1 MGSPKL
7 VLVIALEISSLSWL
21 CSCSLALFISIS
33 HHIHH
38 IYQIEESLRWIM
50 DVHRFVDRLWRQL
63 AVYLFHSLARPL
75 HGSKRLPVDVGR
87 FDGVYLLFQGTDLC

>member
-7 VLVIALEISSLSWL
+7 VLVMALEISSLSWL

-33 HHIHH
+33 HHIH
-38 IYQIEESLRWIM
+38 QIEESLRWIM

-63 AVYLFHSLARPL
+63 AVYLFHSLACPF
-75 HGSKRLPVDVGR
+75 HGSKCLPVDVGR